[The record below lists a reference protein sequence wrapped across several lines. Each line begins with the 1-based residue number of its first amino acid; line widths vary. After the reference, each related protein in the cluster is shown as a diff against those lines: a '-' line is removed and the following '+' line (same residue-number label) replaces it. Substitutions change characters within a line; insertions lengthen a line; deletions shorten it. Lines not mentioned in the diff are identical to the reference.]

1 MGLFNRNRADRPK
14 PTPRGAII
22 VLCLLVLIGIVAK
35 CIGGTH
41 SPEETQEELAALDLY
56 YKWDGHNV
64 LDDVADAE
72 YLGMEEIDYA
82 GKYFNEELPLIQLQ
96 SYMCEEI
103 ESYIVAADAEKKDM
117 LAHVKERQDS
127 IGEPEDEI
135 DEALLGIAKEEQLW
149 MERLAKMD
157 TVSIREY
164 RIREDGI
171 REEVQQAEKGKGWL
185 MKYDVRF
192 LKSKTKM
199 HLEFASNEQRDTLV
213 LIAGKRIY

>member
-35 CIGGTH
+35 CISGTH
-41 SPEETQEELAALDLY
+41 TPGETQEELAALDLY

-72 YLGMEEIDYA
+72 YLGMEEIDNA
-82 GKYFNEELPLIQLQ
+82 GKYFNEKLPLVQLK

-103 ESYIVAADAEKKDM
+103 ESYIIAAEGEKKEM
-117 LAHVKERQDS
+117 IAHVKERQNS
-127 IGEPEDEI
+127 IGEPKDEL
-135 DEALLGIAKEEQLW
+135 DETLLGIAKEEQLW

-164 RIREDGI
+164 RIRREGI
-171 REEVQQAEKGKGWL
+171 QEEVREAENGKGWL
-185 MKYDVRF
+185 MKYEVRF

-213 LIAGKRIY
+213 LVAGQRIY